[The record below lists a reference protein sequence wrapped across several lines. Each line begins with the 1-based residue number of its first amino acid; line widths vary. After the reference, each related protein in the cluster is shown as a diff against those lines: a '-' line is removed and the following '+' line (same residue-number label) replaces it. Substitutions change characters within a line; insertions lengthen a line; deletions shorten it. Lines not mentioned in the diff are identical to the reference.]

1 MVTSVPRGGEI
12 LPNRA
17 SVRTTPYARRM
28 SRYRLRVTLAEST
41 PAIWREFE
49 IDGRMRMRM
58 LHLALQTIMGWRESH
73 LHAFTDTD
81 PYSNRPP
88 GRRWEPFDS
97 LDAAPDTLAE
107 EDFSVDGVLSTGAPL
122 WYEYDFGDGWT
133 HRIDVLSRMEDA
145 DHLARVVLIDGARRG
160 PFEDSGG
167 PHGYAEKLAIAA
179 DPQHPEHAS
188 IMAWIGATLGP
199 WATADAGGFDL
210 VGIQSELNLMFNPEG
225 SGTDPYDMSG
235 LVKIA
240 EHRRPGDIT
249 DASPLAVLAAQLP
262 PPIRSELRQHL
273 HRTGVLDPPDI
284 DADLAAN
291 IIRPFAWLMDA
302 VGTGGLAL
310 TSAGWMP
317 PAVVLEGMTELGWL
331 DDWIGK
337 GNREDLTPPIA
348 NLRTAAQ
355 RLGLVRVQK
364 GRLLLSAAAKKA
376 LGDPLLQ
383 LRLVA
388 GGLSLRLSDAETDAA
403 VLLMLAIADG
413 TPPAERWKSVAFGL
427 EMCGWR
433 SASGRAF
440 TRTDIAHATFHAQQ
454 VLDNIGSGR
463 RRRRESDAELQ
474 RLFASE
480 ALR

>member
-1 MVTSVPRGGEI
+1 
-12 LPNRA
+12 
-17 SVRTTPYARRM
+17 
-28 SRYRLRVTLAEST
+28 
-41 PAIWREFE
+41 
-49 IDGRMRMRM
+49 
-58 LHLALQTIMGWRESH
+58 
-73 LHAFTDTD
+73 
-81 PYSNRPP
+81 
-88 GRRWEPFDS
+88 
-97 LDAAPDTLAE
+97 
-107 EDFSVDGVLSTGAPL
+107 
-122 WYEYDFGDGWT
+122 
-133 HRIDVLSRMEDA
+133 
-145 DHLARVVLIDGARRG
+145 
-160 PFEDSGG
+160 
-167 PHGYAEKLAIAA
+167 
-179 DPQHPEHAS
+179 
-188 IMAWIGATLGP
+188 
-199 WATADAGGFDL
+199 
-210 VGIQSELNLMFNPEG
+210 
-225 SGTDPYDMSG
+225 
-235 LVKIA
+235 
-240 EHRRPGDIT
+240 
-249 DASPLAVLAAQLP
+249 
-262 PPIRSELRQHL
+262 
-273 HRTGVLDPPDI
+273 
-284 DADLAAN
+284 
-291 IIRPFAWLMDA
+291 
-302 VGTGGLAL
+302 
-310 TSAGWMP
+310 MP